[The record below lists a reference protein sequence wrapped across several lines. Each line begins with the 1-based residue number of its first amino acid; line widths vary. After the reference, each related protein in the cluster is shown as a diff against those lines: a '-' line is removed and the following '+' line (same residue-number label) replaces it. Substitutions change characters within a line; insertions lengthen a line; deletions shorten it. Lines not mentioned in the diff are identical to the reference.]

1 MRLTTLK
8 PRIATL
14 DTRRVRTLDVTPGA
28 TPRQRGRGWLTRRA
42 QWLSLH
48 PLCAHC
54 ERSGRVTL
62 AAEVDHVVPL
72 HKGGADDD
80 SNFQSL
86 CVECHKVKTA
96 ADAGRVRRVI
106 GLDGYPI
113 E

>member
-14 DTRRVRTLDVTPGA
+14 DTRRVRTLDATPGA

-62 AAEVDHVVPL
+62 AEEVDHIVPL
-72 HKGGADDD
+72 IDGGADDD
-80 SNFQSL
+80 SNIQSL
-86 CVECHKVKTA
+86 CSPCHKAKTA
-96 ADAGRVRRVI
+96 SEARRR
-106 GLDGYPI
+106 G
-113 E
+113 